1 MIRKYK
7 NLIYASVNLFSLSII
22 NTIKGGV
29 IMECGYNYLFW
40 ITELISLLFM
50 ISLLYFLYKTI
61 NEGKCTTVKRE
72 VKDEIHN

>member
-7 NLIYASVNLFSLSII
+7 NLIYSSVNLFSLSII

-29 IMECGYNYLFW
+29 IMECGYNYIFW
-40 ITELISLLFM
+40 ITELISLLLM

-72 VKDEIHN
+72 VKDEIHD